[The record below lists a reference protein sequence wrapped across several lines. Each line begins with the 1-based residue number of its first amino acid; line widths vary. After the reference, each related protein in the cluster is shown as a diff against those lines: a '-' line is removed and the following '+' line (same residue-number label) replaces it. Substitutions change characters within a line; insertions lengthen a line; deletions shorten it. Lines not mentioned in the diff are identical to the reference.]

1 LRYSPSGK
9 LMVIGWS
16 GAPPMRSVIKPSTP
30 AFTQQKEGE
39 ADIES
44 QWSFLGQGVLGG
56 QRFLVPQYEAPA
68 NANLSLRAIVIR
80 RVPV

>member
-1 LRYSPSGK
+1 
-9 LMVIGWS
+9 M
-16 GAPPMRSVIKPSTP
+16 
-30 AFTQQKEGE
+30 TQQKEGE

-68 NANLSLRAIVIR
+68 QYTLAQEAQETAPNTQKLKAS
-80 RVPV
+80 